1 MDVVG
6 DFVARERRSDAL
18 ALLTDSRAGSYSY
31 EKLCTNAWK
40 AGNLL
45 SHYGV
50 RGDATVAIDPGESL
64 SPPPLTAFLGAA
76 LLGATVRFESPETDR
91 ADETDETDHSDVPE
105 SVETR
110 ALVVPVAR
118 IDGYDPAPGTTV
130 LAYGDVPEDPTVTH
144 FEREVWSENPT
155 TPPNEVRPDDALL
168 ASGGDGRRVTHRQAV
183 DAAERVAD
191 DGGLDGEHLVA
202 PRASLADPAV
212 VVAGVLAPLSVGAA
226 ILLDGS
232 ATGDVGVGSAD
243 QVPESQRIDP
253 EDVF

>member
-6 DFVARERRSDAL
+6 GLVARERRSEAL
-18 ALLTDSRAGSYSY
+18 ALRTDSRAGSYSY

-50 RGDATVAIDPGESL
+50 RGDATVVIDPDESL
-64 SPPPLTAFLGAA
+64 SPPPLTAFLGGA
-76 LLGATVRFESPETDR
+76 LLGATVRFESPESDH
-91 ADETDETDHSDVPE
+91 ADPPM

-110 ALVVPVAR
+110 ALVVPATR
-118 IDGYDPAPGTTV
+118 IEAYDPAPGTTV

-155 TPPNEVRPDDALL
+155 TPPNEVLPDDVLL
-168 ASGGDGRRVTHRQAV
+168 DAHGGATRVAHRQAV
-183 DAAERVAD
+183 EKAEDVAD
-191 DGGLDGEHLVA
+191 EVGLADDDLVA

-212 VVAGVLAPLSVGAA
+212 VVAGVLAPLSVGAG

-232 ATGDVGVGSAD
+232 ATGDVGVGDEDAA
-243 QVPESQRIDP
+243 PESRRIDP
-253 EDVF
+253 ADVL

>member
-6 DFVARERRSDAL
+6 DLVARERRSEAL
-18 ALLTDSRAGSYSY
+18 ALRTDSRAGSYSY
-31 EKLCTNAWK
+31 GKLCTNAWK

-50 RGDATVAIDPGESL
+50 RGDATVTIDPDESL

-76 LLGATVRFESPETDR
+76 LLGATARFEPPESAQRDPTQ
-91 ADETDETDHSDVPE
+91 

-110 ALVVPVAR
+110 ALVVPATR
-118 IDGYDPAPGTTV
+118 IEAYDPAPGTTV
-130 LAYGDVPEDPTVTH
+130 LAYGDAPEDPTVTH

-155 TPPNEVRPDDALL
+155 TPPDEVSPDDNLL
-168 ASGGDGRRVTHRQAV
+168 VAGAGETRVTHRQAL

-191 DGGLDGEHLVA
+191 NAGLDSEDLVA
-202 PRASLADPAV
+202 PRGVLSDPGV

-226 ILLDGS
+226 ILLDES
-232 ATGDVGVGSAD
+232 VTGDVGVGGEHE
-243 QVPESQRIDP
+243 VPESRRIDP
-253 EDVF
+253 DDVL

>member
-6 DFVARERRSDAL
+6 DLVARERRSDAL
-18 ALLTDSRAGSYSY
+18 ALRTDSRAGSYSY

-50 RGDATVAIDPGESL
+50 RGDATVAIDAGESL

-76 LLGATVRFESPETDR
+76 LLGATVRFESPDSGG
-91 ADETDETDHSDVPE
+91 SDPPE

-110 ALVVPVAR
+110 ALVVPTDSVE
-118 IDGYDPAPGTTV
+118 GYTPPPGTTV

-155 TPPNEVRPDDALL
+155 TPPNEVRPDDTLL
-168 ASGGDGRRVTHRQAV
+168 VTDVDGSGVTHRQAV
-183 DAAERVAD
+183 EAAERVAD
-191 DGGLDGEHLVA
+191 EVGLDDEHLVA
-202 PRASLADPAV
+202 PRGSLAGPAV
-212 VVAGVLAPLSVGAA
+212 AVAGVLAPLSVGAA
-226 ILLDGS
+226 ILLDES
-232 ATGDVGVGSAD
+232 STGDVGVGSEGE
-243 QVPESQRIDP
+243 VNEPQRIDP
-253 EDVF
+253 CDVF